1 MNRKINPSPVST
13 RAAGQPRLML
23 DVRQNMK
30 LVLLSL
36 FASSAA
42 MLLHADPLPSDAD
55 ETTPMPGAFDR
66 EWRKFYF
73 EADGEGSITPN
84 LMEGG
89 TRMVPAI
96 CVAVSDRKM
105 RMRRYAI
112 GALGHLGD
120 RRAILTLEAIYADST
135 EDSIFRGDALEA
147 IFCIDQELGKCYAR
161 QVLRRDYDDSHYLK
175 KRAIE
180 VLEHP
185 ERLLELW
192 TG

>member
-1 MNRKINPSPVST
+1 
-13 RAAGQPRLML
+13 
-23 DVRQNMK
+23 MK
-30 LVLLSL
+30 FVLLSL
-36 FASSAA
+36 FAGSAA
-42 MLLHADPLPSDAD
+42 MLLHADTLPGDAD

-73 EADGEGSITPN
+73 EADGEGSIIPN

-89 TRMVPAI
+89 TRMIPAI
-96 CVAVSDRKM
+96 CEAVSDRKM

-120 RRAILTLEAIYADST
+120 RRAILTLEMIYADAT
-135 EDSIFRGDALEA
+135 EHPLFRGDALEA
-147 IFCIDQELGKCYAR
+147 IFCIDQELGSRYAK
-161 QVLRRDYDDSHYLK
+161 QVLRRNYDDDHYLK
-175 KRAIE
+175 RCAVE

-185 ERLLELW
+185 ERVLELW